1 MNNTLILGKKDSGK
15 TTGYMFS
22 KFKSI
27 ISAKENLIVIDSK
40 KEYWHTFGKSLKDNG
55 YKTLII
61 NLNEPE
67 KSNGFNILWLP
78 YKLYKEGKKDLSLR
92 ILTSLYKEILFN
104 KESHEDSFWIN
115 SAANYLIGLTLL
127 LFEQGEE
134 KEINLGSIY
143 VLVMQYERKSFD
155 SLKSYLENLSVTNS
169 IYAYLSGT
177 VLAPIDTRGGITS
190 TVKER
195 LCLYIGSESILKL
208 LCTNEIQLNALDEPY
223 ALFIF
228 DNEDYSGITNALID
242 EVGLY
247 LKNYNLI
254 IDNADNL
261 NKIIRLNTILENS
274 QINNTK
280 LYYISRNKENIRR
293 NYTDS
298 IIDKF
303 NKIIDANLEML
314 NTIPIGNYDEY
325 PNLVVTKNNYINPDA
340 IKLN

>member
-1 MNNTLILGKKDSGK
+1 MHKCAGRED
-15 TTGYMFS
+15 
-22 KFKSI
+22 KS
-27 ISAKENLIVIDSK
+27 
-40 KEYWHTFGKSLKDNG
+40 
-55 YKTLII
+55 
-61 NLNEPE
+61 
-67 KSNGFNILWLP
+67 
-78 YKLYKEGKKDLSLR
+78 
-92 ILTSLYKEILFN
+92 
-104 KESHEDSFWIN
+104 
-115 SAANYLIGLTLL
+115 
-127 LFEQGEE
+127 
-134 KEINLGSIY
+134 
-143 VLVMQYERKSFD
+143 
-155 SLKSYLENLSVTNS
+155 
-169 IYAYLSGT
+169 
-177 VLAPIDTRGGITS
+177 
-190 TVKER
+190 
-195 LCLYIGSESILKL
+195 
-208 LCTNEIQLNALDEPY
+208 Y

-274 QINNTK
+274 QINNSK

-293 NYTDS
+293 NYSDS

>member
-1 MNNTLILGKKDSGK
+1 MCGQCAFL
-15 TTGYMFS
+15 
-22 KFKSI
+22 
-27 ISAKENLIVIDSK
+27 KEK
-40 KEYWHTFGKSLKDNG
+40 
-55 YKTLII
+55 
-61 NLNEPE
+61 
-67 KSNGFNILWLP
+67 
-78 YKLYKEGKKDLSLR
+78 
-92 ILTSLYKEILFN
+92 
-104 KESHEDSFWIN
+104 
-115 SAANYLIGLTLL
+115 
-127 LFEQGEE
+127 
-134 KEINLGSIY
+134 
-143 VLVMQYERKSFD
+143 
-155 SLKSYLENLSVTNS
+155 
-169 IYAYLSGT
+169 
-177 VLAPIDTRGGITS
+177 
-190 TVKER
+190 

-208 LCTNEIQLNALDEPY
+208 LCTSEIQLNALDEPY

-247 LKNYNLI
+247 QKNYNLI

-293 NYTDS
+293 NYSDS

-325 PNLVVTKNNYINPDA
+325 PNLVVAKNNYINPDA

>member
-1 MNNTLILGKKDSGK
+1 M
-15 TTGYMFS
+15 
-22 KFKSI
+22 
-27 ISAKENLIVIDSK
+27 
-40 KEYWHTFGKSLKDNG
+40 
-55 YKTLII
+55 II

-143 VLVMQYERKSFD
+143 VLIMQYERKSFD
-155 SLKSYLENLSVTNS
+155 SLKNYLENLSVTNS

-190 TVKER
+190 TVKKR

-208 LCTNEIQLNALDEPY
+208 LCTNEIQLNTLDEPY

-228 DNEDYSGITNALID
+228 DNEDYSSITNALID

-293 NYTDS
+293 NYSDS

-325 PNLVVTKNNYINPDA
+325 PNLVVAKNNYINPDA